1 MRSAAVAILIFF
13 FSILLD
19 TISSSIFL
27 SAPPLS
33 RMLVTHLTLSCF
45 VAFSPVFPLSASF
58 QIYFISSLKYLKI
71 ARTPLFR
78 ARKSFE
84 GVSWEWVLLNSY
96 DAQAAAQQGRI
107 HPALLQ
113 QGPLPHSCK

>member
-1 MRSAAVAILIFF
+1 MENKKLRENLERSGKMPAEKNETVYFEA
-13 FSILLD
+13 
-19 TISSSIFL
+19 FL
-27 SAPPLS
+27 CWGQMP
-33 RMLVTHLTLSCF
+33 
-45 VAFSPVFPLSASF
+45 F

-113 QGPLPHSCK
+113 QGPLPHSCKWRNIVST